1 MKLLRCVIL
10 ILWHGLK
17 VYLFS
22 STPFDKLVL
31 QNNSLT
37 QLFQVT
43 STFSLCYDSVT
54 SLPEIEKEKK
64 KKNSIGFLTLILV
77 EF

>member
-10 ILWHGLK
+10 ILCHGLE

-54 SLPEIEKEKK
+54 SSLPEIEKEKK
-64 KKNSIGFLTLILV
+64 KKNSLVFLFLITY
-77 EF
+77 

>member
-10 ILWHGLK
+10 ILCHGLK

-54 SLPEIEKEKK
+54 SSLPEIEKEKK
-64 KKNSIGFLTLILV
+64 KKNSLVFLFLITY
-77 EF
+77 